1 MVRCFLGQLGDSDC
15 REEYFSPC
23 RHKCENSGQCY
34 VEWRALDGSLSA
46 LCKCPSGYTGTQCQ
60 IDINECSSYPCQ
72 NGAKCVNTPGN
83 VRSAQAGL
91 LCTTTPASVH
101 LLRSQSFNL
110 HRVPPIKVCFLLCY
124 RELLVPVHT
133 GLQRRE
139 LPL

>member
-72 NGAKCVNTPGN
+72 NGAKCVNTPGM
-83 VRSAQAGL
+83 RSAQAGL
-91 LCTTTPASVH
+91 LCTTIPASVH
-101 LLRSQSFNL
+101 LLRQKSFN
-110 HRVPPIKVCFLLCY
+110 HHQVPPTKVCFLLCR
-124 RELLVPVHT
+124 RELLVPVHA
-133 GLQRRE
+133 GLQGRE